1 MKDMNDAYQEAYKSK
16 GRERRAEIAKAAKQD
31 KNSKK
36 TPMQHN
42 IKRTDERDSW
52 TLKERVLLYPELDWT
67 DNQRRMAG
75 LK

>member
-1 MKDMNDAYQEAYKSK
+1 MSK
-16 GRERRAEIAKAAKQD
+16 GRERRAELAKAAEQD
-31 KNSKK
+31 RKSKK